1 MGAGAIPIVVL
12 DGAAHEA
19 TLFAAI
25 WFMVGGIDDLFVD
38 VIYGLR
44 WIVSRLP
51 FGRRFPIRMSSSATA
66 PTCARDL
73 PALAI
78 FVAAW
83 DESAVIGQMLRTAL
97 ARFSY
102 PDYRLYVGTYPN
114 DPETVRAVAAVAL
127 ADPRVRLVIGETPG
141 PTTKADCLNA
151 IWRAMLRDEAAEGA
165 RFAAVMLHDAED
177 VVHPLELQVVAG
189 LLDRHAAVQLPV
201 LPLRHPRSRFVSG
214 HYLDEFAEAH
224 AKVLPVRQ
232 LIGAGLP
239 LAGVGCAIRR
249 DFIDRIAS
257 SRAGAPFDASSLTE
271 DYELGLTIGAMGGR
285 TVLARVADGMGSVVG
300 VRAYFPASVPA
311 AVRQKARWMT
321 GIALAGWDRTGWGR
335 ATRIGDHW
343 MRMRDR
349 RATLAIPVLVV
360 AYAALVLWGLAY
372 GAHWVAALPLPALTP
387 ALAALL
393 PVNVLLLAWR
403 TAIRALFVGRVHG
416 WREGLWSMPRVVVAN
431 YIALLAARRALFL
444 YLAML
449 GGSGPKWEKT
459 AHQFPDAPEQLTA

>member
-1 MGAGAIPIVVL
+1 MGAGAIPIAVL
-12 DGAAHEA
+12 DGAVHEA

-25 WFMVGGIDDLFVD
+25 WFLIGGIDDLLVD
-38 VIYGLR
+38 LIYGIR
-44 WIVSRLP
+44 RIISRFRSVRSVSISWQSNAKGLIAP
-51 FGRRFPIRMSSSATA
+51 PI
-66 PTCARDL
+66 
-73 PALAI
+73 AI

-83 DESAVIGQMLRTAL
+83 DESAVIGQMLRTAV
-97 ARFSY
+97 ARFAY
-102 PDYRLYVGTYPN
+102 ADYRIYVGTYPN
-114 DPETVRAVAAVAL
+114 DPKTVRVVADVAL
-127 ADPRVRLVIGETPG
+127 SDPRVRLVIGAVPG

-151 IWRAMLRDEAAEGA
+151 IWRAMLRDEAAEGR

-177 VVHPLELQVVAG
+177 VVHADELQVVAG
-189 LLDRHAAVQLPV
+189 LLPDHAAVQLPV

-249 DFIDRIAS
+249 DFIDRIAAG
-257 SRAGAPFDASSLTE
+257 RAGAPFDASSLTE

-285 TVLARVADGMGSVVG
+285 TVLARVADASGATVG
-300 VRAYFPASVPA
+300 VRAYFPASVSA

-335 ATRIGDHW
+335 AGRIGDHW

-360 AYAALVLWGLAY
+360 AYVALVLWGCAFS
-372 GAHWVAALPLPALTP
+372 AHWIGASPLPALSP

-393 PVNVLLLAWR
+393 PVNMLLLAWR
-403 TAIRALFVGRVHG
+403 TVIRALFVSRVHG

-444 YLAML
+444 YLGML
-449 GGSGPKWEKT
+449 GGAGPKWEKT
-459 AHQFPDAPEQLTA
+459 DHQFPDAPEMPTA